1 MRSRITKLMAAV
13 AALGLTLGLG
23 ACEGRIPE
31 PADVDQIPD
40 LTEEQESKIR
50 ASILETLDQATQN
63 MSGDGLPARVTGPM
77 LDVRNSAITVGKA
90 TGGLD
95 KTNTIPSD
103 MMQTVIPIDSG
114 WPRTVY
120 TITTTTEDQQ

>member
-1 MRSRITKLMAAV
+1 
-13 AALGLTLGLG
+13 
-23 ACEGRIPE
+23 
-31 PADVDQIPD
+31 
-40 LTEEQESKIR
+40 
-50 ASILETLDQATQN
+50 
-63 MSGDGLPARVTGPM
+63 MSGDGLSARVTGPM

-103 MMQTVIPIDSG
+103 MMQTVIPVDSG

-120 TITTTTEDQQ
+120 TITTTTEDQQSQRPAGVHAGFAASRTTSCGVWPVCSPGAQLPRFTVPEIGTQMGPAE